1 MLSFILDLRR
11 SPSLFFIPLFP
22 SNLRPFGAPP
32 SIGKR
37 EYPRKPLPLEGA
49 AERSEAGLASFF
61 AVDRVLSQTAHLS
74 PFLFHLYH
82 LLETIFPALFHPA
95 RTLFGSLRSPP
106 SPRGEGFVR
115 PYCFSTY
122 ACIRSDNARKAM
134 LSFRCLPHWGRGTA
148 SAVDRVLSL
157 TAYLRRSSPLIF
169 HTARTLSGSL
179 RSPPSP
185 RGEGVVSR
193 TAVSS
198 FRSLPHWG
206 RGTASAVDRV
216 LSLTAYLRRS
226 SPLIFHTARTLSG
239 SLRSPPSPRGEG

>member
-1 MLSFILDLRR
+1 MRNGYRAPSPAGKGDLAAVDRVLSYIACLRR
-11 SPSLFFIPLFP
+11 SSPLFFIPLFP

-148 SAVDRVLSL
+148 SAVDRVLSFIL
-157 TAYLRRSSPLIF
+157 DLRRIPSLSFIPLEPYP
-169 HTARTLSGSL
+169 ARSARHLPHAGKAL
-179 RSPPSP
+179 CREKRYP
-185 RGEGVVSR
+185 RFAAFPIGEGGPRQRWIGCSR
-193 TAVSS
+193 ISS
-198 FRSLPHWG
+198 
-206 RGTASAVDRV
+206 T
-216 LSLTAYLRRS
+216 
-226 SPLIFHTARTLSG
+226 
-239 SLRSPPSPRGEG
+239 